1 LIINC
6 KYTSFQRKIKIP
18 QNNTSPSF
26 PVAIFAL
33 PSGSLLSHNSSKQP
47 NRKTEK
53 HRRMALLFHGQKPW
67 SPQRTQR
74 PKPKKLMATDRIGT
88 KFSKSEQKISN
99 QNTLIFQ
106 NKTKLFKIGTET
118 F

>member
-1 LIINC
+1 
-6 KYTSFQRKIKIP
+6 
-18 QNNTSPSF
+18 
-26 PVAIFAL
+26 
-33 PSGSLLSHNSSKQP
+33 
-47 NRKTEK
+47 
-53 HRRMALLFHGQKPW
+53 
-67 SPQRTQR
+67 
-74 PKPKKLMATDRIGT
+74 MATDRIGT